1 MINGILKAMGA
12 ALNAEFGDRYTVIME
27 ENMQELNEPCFFI
40 SCINTSV
47 RLFPGRRYFRNNQ
60 FCIQYFP
67 ETGRINEECSGVAER
82 LFSCMEYVSASGD
95 LMRGASMQ
103 YKIANG
109 MLCFFVNYD
118 CFVRKTGEFL
128 PMESIGIA
136 EYAKG

>member
-1 MINGILKAMGA
+1 MINGILKAMGV

-40 SCINTSV
+40 SCINTSS
-47 RLFPGRRYFRNNQ
+47 RLFPGSRYFRNNQ

-67 ETGRINEECSGVAER
+67 ETGRINEECSGAAER
-82 LFSCMEYVSASGD
+82 LFSCMEYVSVSGN
-95 LMRGASMQ
+95 LMRGSSMQ

-109 MLCFFVNYD
+109 ILSFFVNYD
-118 CFVRKTGEFL
+118 CFVRKTGQFI

>member
-1 MINGILKAMGA
+1 MGS
-12 ALNAEFGDRYTVIME
+12 LI
-27 ENMQELNEPCFFI
+27 I
-40 SCINTSV
+40 S
-47 RLFPGRRYFRNNQ
+47 NNQ

-82 LFSCMEYVSASGD
+82 LFSCMEYVSASGE